1 MKKFVVLMLV
11 LGLATAANASLSL
24 VVDLGQGAG
33 YEEYQD
39 SDIVLQP
46 TDYIWIGIYSNVQG
60 VEGAPGQYN
69 AYVAIPGD
77 GAGNPAPGSWTGNI
91 AVYSPPAIA
100 AAYAVP
106 YGYTFGASWVSG
118 INSDGV
124 PTNYADIGVG
134 FGYEF
139 HCDGVGPVLIELHDG
154 NMGNIVDTL
163 LIHQIPEPMT
173 IALLGLGGLLLRRR
187 K

>member
-1 MKKFVVLMLV
+1 MKKFVIVMLV
-11 LGLATAANASLSL
+11 LGIATAANATLSL
-24 VVDLGQGAG
+24 VVDLGGG
-33 YEEYQD
+33 YEDLES
-39 SDIVLQP
+39 SDVVLEP
-46 TDYIWIGIYSNVQG
+46 TDYIWIGVYSDVQG
-60 VEGAPGQYN
+60 VAGAPGQYN

-106 YGYTFGASWVSG
+106 YGYTFGADWVSG
-118 INSDGV
+118 VNADGV
-124 PTNYADIGVG
+124 PTNYSDIGVG

-139 HCDGVGPVLIELHDG
+139 HCDGEGPVLIELHDG
-154 NMGNIVDTL
+154 TMGNVVDTL
-163 LIHQIPEPMT
+163 IIHQIPEPAT